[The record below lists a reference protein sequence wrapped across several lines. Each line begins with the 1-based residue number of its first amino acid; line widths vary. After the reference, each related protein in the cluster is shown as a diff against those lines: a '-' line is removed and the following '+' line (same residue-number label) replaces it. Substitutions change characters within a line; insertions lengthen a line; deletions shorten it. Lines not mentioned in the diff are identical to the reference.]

1 MEIQRLVTAE
11 IGLINRMLQ
20 AHNIRART
28 SLGRTA
34 VVKSSFVSYGLAIA
48 PGERMSKIESMT
60 RELSNTLTSKRT
72 QLIGKRERVPARLSD
87 YPPAIEVPHPEPQPL
102 IGYYGAIR
110 STSAHTMLL
119 GKSYINGPRV
129 ERVSFDEA
137 PHALV
142 VGITGAG
149 KSVLQQ
155 LMLLSLCHATS
166 PADLRIVLID
176 LKNEDMLP
184 FAHLPHI
191 ERFAGTPSEA
201 IAAIRSVRDEK
212 DRRVADPTRKPYRL
226 VLWIDELAQLAQE
239 KEAREALG
247 DIASIGRGKLINLVA
262 ATQYPTAEGGMGP
275 LMKAN
280 FPLRLVGMVAPGQSH
295 IATGRPKAHADLLP
309 GKGAFLRCQGPDVYR
324 IQSYYIDPNDVS
336 GMVGYVAE
344 EWHKKLGKERARGGY
359 EVVTQPVITGYESG
373 YEAFTSGRK
382 EVEVVTGYDNH
393 FPIRQGRPLTEKEAQ
408 AVRRLAEA
416 GEFDYAG
423 KISINRATMFVYG
436 SKSPE
441 RIAWVREAL
450 DTGE

>member
-1 MEIQRLVTAE
+1 MIDIQKLVHAE
-11 IGLINRMLQ
+11 IKVINRILSAHGIQ
-20 AHNIRART
+20 AATNLSRTRVIR
-28 SLGRTA
+28 SGYI
-34 VVKSSFVSYGLAIA
+34 SYGLRMADN
-48 PGERMSKIESMT
+48 ERMKRIEAIT
-60 RELSNTLTSKRT
+60 REISSRLTERRCQLFGT
-72 QLIGKRERVPARLSD
+72 QDRVPARLSD
-87 YPPAIEVPHPEPQPL
+87 FPTGIEVPHPEPQPL
-102 IGYYGAIR
+102 LWSWRKVDTAPTH
-110 STSAHTMLL
+110 SMLL
-119 GKSYINGPRV
+119 GRSYINGPRE

-149 KSVLQQ
+149 KSILQQ
-155 LMLLSLCHATS
+155 MMLLSLCYATS

-212 DRRVADPTRKPYRL
+212 DRRVADPNRKPYRL

-295 IATGRPKAHADLLP
+295 IATGRPQVGADLLP
-309 GKGAFLRCQGPDVYR
+309 GRGAFLRCQGPDVHR
-324 IQSYYIDPNDVS
+324 LQAYYIEPADVVA
-336 GMVGYVAE
+336 MAGYVSRRWVDMAPAIASYS
-344 EWHKKLGKERARGGY
+344 HQN
-359 EVVTQPVITGYESG
+359 QP
-373 YEAFTSGRK
+373 ATSGEK
-382 EVEVVTGYDNH
+382 ATSSIASYDSH
-393 FPIRQGRPLTEKEAQ
+393 LFPIRAGRPLTEAEAQ

-416 GEFDYAG
+416 GEFDYRG
-423 KISINRATMFVYG
+423 ELSINRAMQAVYG
-436 SKSPE
+436 SRSPE
-441 RIAWVREAL
+441 RAMWIREAL
-450 DTGE
+450 EQVEV